1 MSVKIVNVKI
11 SMPSSGGGGG
21 GNVIVPPVIPP
32 EPEVVWYDKATGL
45 VDCSFGLIVCN
56 EEVIECL

>member
-21 GNVIVPPVIPP
+21 NVIVPPEPP
-32 EPEVVWYDKATGL
+32 EPEPEITNFTWFDA
-45 VDCSFGLIVCN
+45 DFEWS
-56 EEVIECL
+56 

>member
-21 GNVIVPPVIPP
+21 NVIVPPVIPP
-32 EPEVVWYDKATGL
+32 EPPEPEPEITNFTW
-45 VDCSFGLIVCN
+45 VDADF
-56 EEVIECL
+56 EWR